1 MKYLLENPVTGNIAE
16 QKYKTA
22 ITWRNGTFITDEPE
36 KQGGQDLGPDPYTL
50 LLSSL
55 ITCTLVTLKMYIDHK
70 GYDIAQIEIKANMFH
85 RIENNEIKTH
95 IERTIHFSE
104 EPDEEIAAR
113 LLDVAEQC
121 PVSKMLKQGTV
132 VRTSIS

>member
-1 MKYLLENPVTGNIAE
+1 MKYLLEKPVKGSIGV

-22 ITWRNGTFITDEPE
+22 ITWRNGTFITDEPQ
-36 KQGGQDLGPDPYTL
+36 KQGGEDLGPDPYTL

-55 ITCTLVTLKMYIDHK
+55 ITCTLVTLRMYIEHK
-70 GYDIAQIEIKANMFH
+70 GYDISQIEIEANMFH

-95 IERTIHFSE
+95 IERTIRFEE
-104 EPDEEIAAR
+104 EPDEDIAAK
-113 LLDVAEQC
+113 LLQVAEQC

-132 VRTSIS
+132 INTFLS

>member
-1 MKYLLENPVTGNIAE
+1 MKYLLEKPVKGSIGI

-22 ITWRNGTFITDEPE
+22 ITWRNGTFITDEPQ
-36 KQGGQDLGPDPYTL
+36 KQGGEDLGPDPYTL

-55 ITCTLVTLKMYIDHK
+55 ITCTLVTLRMYIEHK
-70 GYDIAQIEIKANMFH
+70 GYDISQIEIEANMFH

-95 IERTIHFSE
+95 IERMIRFE
-104 EPDEEIAAR
+104 EKPDEDIAAK
-113 LLDVAEQC
+113 LLQVAEQC

-132 VRTSIS
+132 VNTTVR